1 MLIAKIFILEKK
13 QKKEINITMKKTY
26 IIAELSANHNNDFEL
41 AIKTI
46 GAMAKAGADAVK
58 VQTYK
63 PESLTI
69 NLDTGYFAPRTSGLW
84 KGYTS
89 WNLYKEAAMPYE
101 WQPKFQK
108 ITEDLGLDFFSSPF
122 DLEGVDFLESLNVPK
137 YKIASFEITD
147 IPLIEYTASKGK
159 PMIIS
164 TGVAEIEDIELA
176 LEACRKVGNNDIT
189 LLKCTSHYPATIE
202 QANLRTMVDMK
213 ERFGVKVGL
222 SDHTM
227 GSLVPTVAVSLGAEV
242 VEKHF
247 ILDRSL
253 GGPDSAF
260 SMEPNEFKEMVSAVR
275 NTEKALGKITY
286 EVSENDKLRRRS
298 LFAVKDIIKG
308 EEFTTENVR
317 SVRPGHGLHP
327 KYLKNIIDKKAIMN
341 IDKGYPLSPGNVKR
355 N

>member
-1 MLIAKIFILEKK
+1 MR
-13 QKKEINITMKKTY
+13 NKTY
-26 IIAELSANHNNDFEL
+26 IIAELSANHNNDFDLTVKTVE
-41 AIKTI
+41 AI
-46 GAMAKAGADAVK
+46 AKSGADALK

-63 PESLTI
+63 PESLTL
-69 NLDTGYFAPRTSGLW
+69 NMNTGYFAPRTEGNW

-89 WNLYKEAAMPYE
+89 WNLYTEAAMPYE
-101 WQPKFQK
+101 WQPKLQK
-108 ITEDLGLDFFSSPF
+108 ITHELGMEFFSSPF
-122 DLEGVDFLESLNVPK
+122 DKEGVDFLESLNVPK
-137 YKIASFEITD
+137 YKIASLEITD

-176 LEACRKVGNNDIT
+176 LETCYKVGNKDVT
-189 LLKCTSHYPATIE
+189 LLKCTSQYPATIE

-227 GSLVPTVAVSLGAEV
+227 GALVPTVAVSLGAEV

-260 SMEPNEFKEMVSAVR
+260 SMEPHEFAEMVKAVR
-275 NTEKALGKITY
+275 DTEKALGKITY
-286 EVSENDKLRRRS
+286 QVSDADKDRRRS
-298 LFAVKDIIKG
+298 LFVVKNIKKG
-308 EEFTTENVR
+308 EKITRDNVR
-317 SVRPGHGLHP
+317 SIRPGVGLHP
-327 KYLKNIIDKKAIMN
+327 KSFENILGKTVQQDIKKGTPME
-341 IDKGYPLSPGNVKR
+341 DYYVK
-355 N
+355 